1 MQETVLQQGVD
12 LMIFGMGSVFVFLTL
27 LVIVTK
33 IMSAVVQR
41 IAPEKTLVTTAA
53 TKPAAAPAVDHKLT
67 AAITTAIHQ
76 YRKKHK

>member
-1 MQETVLQQGVD
+1 MQQTVLQQGVD
-12 LMIFGMGSVFVFLTL
+12 LMLFGMGSVFVFLTI

-33 IMSAVVQR
+33 IMSAIVQR
-41 IAPEKTLVTTAA
+41 VAPEKTLVTTASA
-53 TKPAAAPAVDHKLT
+53 RPTAAPAVDPKLT